1 MPGLLYAGTW
11 YGLFVSFDQGKHWQP
26 LQQNLPA
33 TPVTDIKV
41 HDNDLVI
48 STMGRGFWIMDDVA
62 SLRQVAKA
70 RPEAVTLFT
79 PSAAYRMSYVPQPA
93 GAAKPEYPPVGARI
107 DYYLPEAVTG
117 EITLEILD
125 AAGKVVRAYSEGAA
139 AGGGS
144 GPQAPGMMRPSRRG
158 GAAGALGRKAG
169 MNRFLWDL
177 RFPGPW
183 TANTPQ
189 GGPFGPLAAPGTYQ
203 VKLTVDGV
211 TKTQPLTVKIDPR
224 LIKDGV
230 TPAILVEQTT
240 FNLKVRDA
248 IERGQQARRS
258 SAEGDGRRKQDSA
271 EADTLKTLYDK
282 LVNKPGAY
290 PANMLI
296 AQLQNVARVAGSADQ
311 KIGASAFER
320 FAQLQKEL
328 AAITS
333 EIDKALPR
341 ATAAAA
347 GEACSRSR
355 DDYASLSTAWI
366 SALM

>member
-1 MPGLLYAGTW
+1 
-11 YGLFVSFDQGKHWQP
+11 LFVSFDQGKHWQP
-26 LQQNLPA
+26 FQQNLPA

-41 HDNDLVI
+41 HDNDIVI
-48 STMGRGFWIMDDVA
+48 ATMGRGFWIMDDVA

-70 RPEAVTLFT
+70 RPDAITLFA
-79 PSAAYRMSYVPQPA
+79 PSPAYRMSYVPQPA
-93 GAAKPEYPPVGARI
+93 GAAKPEYPPVSARV

-125 AAGKVVRAYSEGAA
+125 AAGKVVRAYTEGAA
-139 AGGGS
+139 AGGSGA

-177 RFPGPW
+177 RYPGPW

-189 GGPFGPLAAPGTYQ
+189 GGPSGPLAAPGTYQ
-203 VKLTVDGV
+203 VKLTANGV
-211 TKTQPLTVKIDPR
+211 TKTQPLVVKIDPR
-224 LIKDGV
+224 MIKDGV
-230 TPAILVEQTT
+230 TPAILAEQTA

-248 IERGQQARRS
+248 ISDANKLADRLRKAMDSGSTGRN
-258 SAEGDGRRKQDSA
+258 SAGAAPDA
-271 EADTLKTLYDK
+271 LKALYDK

-290 PANMLI
+290 TPNMLI

-311 KIGASAFER
+311 KVGASAIER

-328 AAITS
+328 AAVTS
-333 EIDKALPR
+333 EVDKTLPR
-341 ATAAAA
+341 ATAAA
-347 GEACSRSR
+347 GGF
-355 DDYASLSTAWI
+355 
-366 SALM
+366 